1 MLEVG
6 QAVYVSG
13 VRRPLGSA
21 ATGTVEAINAERVR
35 IRWDDGA
42 VGDHPAERVG
52 PVEAYKRT
60 VARLARRM
68 RGARR

>member
-6 QAVYVSG
+6 QPVYVSS

-21 ATGTVEAINAERVR
+21 ATGTVEAVNGERVR

-42 VGDHPAERVG
+42 VGDHPAECAG
-52 PVEAYKRT
+52 PVEAYRAK
-60 VARLARRM
+60 VAKLARRM
-68 RGARR
+68 RG